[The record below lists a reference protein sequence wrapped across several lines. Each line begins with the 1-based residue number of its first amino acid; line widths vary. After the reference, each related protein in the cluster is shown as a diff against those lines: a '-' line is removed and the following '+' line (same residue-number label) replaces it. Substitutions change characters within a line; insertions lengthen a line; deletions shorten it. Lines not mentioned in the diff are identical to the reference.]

1 MFLVREEIYTL
12 GSEDVHALSRL
23 LGDDIYFFAANGPTL
38 LDLWAHAF
46 VAEVV
51 APPIDSPLKEA
62 SLAHTNLTD
71 HFQRLQAR
79 LYT

>member
-1 MFLVREEIYTL
+1 LKVEM
-12 GSEDVHALSRL
+12 HL
-23 LGDDIYFFAANGPTL
+23 LGDDIYFLAANQPTL

-46 VAEVV
+46 VAEII
-51 APPIDSPLKEA
+51 APPIESPLKEA
-62 SLAHTNLTD
+62 SAAHSDLTD